1 LSGLGS
7 HTSSSATA
15 CTDFL
20 VIGGGV
26 VGLSIARSLKR
37 RFRDQ
42 RVVLLEKESVVGTHA
57 SGRNSGVLH
66 AGFYYTPDS
75 LKARFTRQ
83 GNQLLA
89 AYCRERNLKLNR
101 CGKLVV
107 ARDANDHSAMNELL
121 KRGRANGIELY
132 DISALEAKRIEPRV
146 NTYERALWSPTT
158 AVVHPAEVVATLA
171 KDAQAEGVDLRCGTR
186 FLGKR
191 KRLLH
196 TSTGSYEAGYVVNAA
211 GLHADVVAHA
221 FGIGESYGMLPFK
234 GLYLYADNPDW
245 SLSTNVYPVP
255 DLRNPFLGV
264 HFTVTAE
271 GRTKIGP
278 TAIPALW
285 REQYQG
291 TKNFRLAECG
301 DIVRRQL
308 GLLLSSDWGFHRLAA
323 EEMWKYSRRRLVSLA
338 SQLVDGVCEGR
349 FRTWGRA
356 GIRAQLLNV
365 DTRQLEMDFVL
376 EGDDRSMH
384 VLNAVS
390 PGFTCALPFADYV
403 AARIGE
409 HLQGGAATVPG
420 RGAASRSEPAGQESP
435 AVPVAPLA

>member
-1 LSGLGS
+1 LS
-7 HTSSSATA
+7 HRANHASSATT

-20 VIGGGV
+20 VVGGGV

-89 AYCRERNLKLNR
+89 AYCQERNLKLNR

-107 ARDANDHSAMNELL
+107 ARDANDHPAMNELL
-121 KRGRANGIELY
+121 KRGRANGIELL
-132 DISALEAKRIEPRV
+132 DISAQEAKRIEPRV
-146 NTYERALWSPTT
+146 RTHERALWSPTT
-158 AVVHPAEVVATLA
+158 AVVHPAEVVASLA
-171 KDAQAEGVDLRCGTR
+171 KDAQVEGVDLRCGTR
-186 FLGKR
+186 FLR
-191 KRLLH
+191 KSKNLLH
-196 TSTGSYEAGYVVNAA
+196 TSSGTYEAGYVVNAA

-221 FGIGESYGMLPFK
+221 FGMGESYGMLPFK
-234 GLYLYADNPDW
+234 GLYLYSDNPAW
-245 SLSTNVYPVP
+245 SLRTNVYPVP

-291 TKNFRLAECG
+291 TENFRLGECA

-308 GLLLSSDWGFHRLAA
+308 GLLLSSDWGFHRLAV

-338 SQLVDGVCEGR
+338 SQLVDGVSEGG

-356 GIRAQLLNV
+356 GIRAQLINV
-365 DTRQLEMDFVL
+365 NTRRLEMDFVL

-403 AARIGE
+403 ATRIEG
-409 HLQGGAATVPG
+409 HLQGGGAAAHGPGAATD
-420 RGAASRSEPAGQESP
+420 ASPAGWESP
-435 AVPVAPLA
+435 RASVAPLV